1 MMTGVI
7 FLIFFI
13 CLMIAIPISISLGI
27 VSILPGILDSSFTV
41 SAKYIVRS
49 MFGGL
54 DSFPLLAVP
63 MFIFSGILMARG
75 GISKRLFNVFSYFL
89 GKFTAGI
96 PCAVI
101 VTCLFYGAISGSA
114 PATVA
119 AVGSMTIPFLCEL
132 GYDKK
137 FATAIVAVAG
147 GLGVIIPPSIPFIM
161 YGTTTGESVSDLF
174 MAGIIPG
181 VIIAALLMIYSIV
194 YCNKYGEDREKIV
207 IELNE
212 LHEEIDRI
220 SNSTQFNEKDLLN
233 GQTVIRIEKQ
243 YTITKGAAMNDQ
255 ISKIQVQ
262 KGFDFSD
269 LDLGGLGFVSHKQG
283 EISFEPGKNINYKVS
298 VDNMVNQK
306 VQPGA
311 TITINDS
318 DGKYIKFAVKQEIDL
333 NIATQV
339 KMINV
344 ALKEKEIKGKEIK
357 LQIGANTD
365 SSQTLKVKIDNMSTE
380 SLEISKDDI
389 SNMKKEGSKGTEAAT
404 KMIDNLDDAL
414 ERVNVSRGNLGAM
427 QNRLQTASSN
437 LNTMNENLTSIES
450 RIRDVD
456 VAEEMM
462 NLSKLNLIN
471 QAAQAMMSQAKSQP
485 EGVMQLLR

>member
-1 MMTGVI
+1 MRINTNLNAMKAIKNSNKNVSSSGNSMKK
-7 FLIFFI
+7 LISGLSI
-13 CLMIAIPISISLGI
+13 NKAADDAAGLAISE
-27 VSILPGILDSSFTV
+27 
-41 SAKYIVRS
+41 KMRS
-49 MFGGL
+49 QIRGL
-54 DSFPLLAVP
+54 NQAEQNAQD
-63 MFIFSGILMARG
+63 GILM
-75 GISKRLFNVFSYFL
+75 LQ
-89 GKFTAGI
+89 TAEGTI
-96 PCAVI
+96 EEVGNIVQRMRELSVQCAN
-101 VTCLFYGAISGSA
+101 
-114 PATVA
+114 
-119 AVGSMTIPFLCEL
+119 
-132 GYDKK
+132 
-137 FATAIVAVAG
+137 
-147 GLGVIIPPSIPFIM
+147 
-161 YGTTTGESVSDLF
+161 ESNS
-174 MAGIIPG
+174 
-181 VIIAALLMIYSIV
+181 
-194 YCNKYGEDREKIV
+194 GEDREKIV

-243 YTITKGAAMNDQ
+243 YTITKGATMNDQ

-262 KGFDFSD
+262 RGFDFSD

-318 DGKYIKFAVKQEIDL
+318 NGKYIKFAVKQEIDL

-456 VAEEMM
+456 VVKEIM
-462 NLSKLNLIN
+462 NLSKINLITQAN
-471 QAAQAMMSQAKSQP
+471 QAIMVQAKSQP
-485 EGVMQLLR
+485 EAVIQLLK

>member
-1 MMTGVI
+1 MRINTNLNAMKAIKNSNKNVSSSGNSMKK
-7 FLIFFI
+7 LISGLSI
-13 CLMIAIPISISLGI
+13 NKAADDAAGLAISE
-27 VSILPGILDSSFTV
+27 
-41 SAKYIVRS
+41 KMRS
-49 MFGGL
+49 QIRGL
-54 DSFPLLAVP
+54 NQAEQNAQD
-63 MFIFSGILMARG
+63 GILM
-75 GISKRLFNVFSYFL
+75 LQ
-89 GKFTAGI
+89 TAEGTI
-96 PCAVI
+96 EEVGNIVQRMRELSVQCAN
-101 VTCLFYGAISGSA
+101 
-114 PATVA
+114 
-119 AVGSMTIPFLCEL
+119 
-132 GYDKK
+132 
-137 FATAIVAVAG
+137 
-147 GLGVIIPPSIPFIM
+147 
-161 YGTTTGESVSDLF
+161 ESNS
-174 MAGIIPG
+174 
-181 VIIAALLMIYSIV
+181 
-194 YCNKYGEDREKIV
+194 GEDREKIV

-243 YTITKGAAMNDQ
+243 YTITKGATMNDQ

-262 KGFDFSD
+262 RGFDFSD

-311 TITINDS
+311 TITINDLN
-318 DGKYIKFAVKQEIDL
+318 GKYIKFAVKQEIDL

-365 SSQTLKVKIDNMSTE
+365 SSQTLKVKIDSMSTE
-380 SLEISKDDI
+380 SLEISKVDI

-437 LNTMNENLTSIES
+437 LNTMNENLISIES

-456 VAEEMM
+456 VAKEIM
-462 NLSKLNLIN
+462 NLSKINLITQAN
-471 QAAQAMMSQAKSQP
+471 QAIMVQAKSQP
-485 EGVMQLLR
+485 EAVIQLLK

>member
-1 MMTGVI
+1 MRINTNLNAMKAIKNSNKNVSSSGNSMKK
-7 FLIFFI
+7 LISGLSI
-13 CLMIAIPISISLGI
+13 NKAADDAAGLAISE
-27 VSILPGILDSSFTV
+27 
-41 SAKYIVRS
+41 KMRS
-49 MFGGL
+49 QIRGL
-54 DSFPLLAVP
+54 NQAEQNAQD
-63 MFIFSGILMARG
+63 GILM
-75 GISKRLFNVFSYFL
+75 LQ
-89 GKFTAGI
+89 TAEGTI
-96 PCAVI
+96 EEVGNIVQRMRELSVQCAN
-101 VTCLFYGAISGSA
+101 
-114 PATVA
+114 
-119 AVGSMTIPFLCEL
+119 
-132 GYDKK
+132 
-137 FATAIVAVAG
+137 
-147 GLGVIIPPSIPFIM
+147 
-161 YGTTTGESVSDLF
+161 ESNS
-174 MAGIIPG
+174 
-181 VIIAALLMIYSIV
+181 
-194 YCNKYGEDREKIV
+194 GEDRAKIV

-243 YTITKGAAMNDQ
+243 YTITKGATMNDQ

-262 KGFDFSD
+262 RGFDFSD

-318 DGKYIKFAVKQEIDL
+318 NGKYIKFAVKQEIDL

-414 ERVNVSRGNLGAM
+414 ERVNVSRGNIGAM
-427 QNRLQTASSN
+427 QNRLQTTSSN

-456 VAEEMM
+456 VAKEIM
-462 NLSKLNLIN
+462 NLSKINLITQAN
-471 QAAQAMMSQAKSQP
+471 QAIMVQAKSQP
-485 EGVMQLLR
+485 EAVIQLLK

>member
-1 MMTGVI
+1 MRINTNLNAMKAIKNSNKNVSSSGNSMKK
-7 FLIFFI
+7 LISGLSI
-13 CLMIAIPISISLGI
+13 NKAADDAAGLAISE
-27 VSILPGILDSSFTV
+27 
-41 SAKYIVRS
+41 KMRS
-49 MFGGL
+49 QIRGL
-54 DSFPLLAVP
+54 NQAEQNAQD
-63 MFIFSGILMARG
+63 GILM
-75 GISKRLFNVFSYFL
+75 LQ
-89 GKFTAGI
+89 TAEGTI
-96 PCAVI
+96 EEVGNIVQRMRELSVQCAN
-101 VTCLFYGAISGSA
+101 
-114 PATVA
+114 
-119 AVGSMTIPFLCEL
+119 
-132 GYDKK
+132 
-137 FATAIVAVAG
+137 
-147 GLGVIIPPSIPFIM
+147 
-161 YGTTTGESVSDLF
+161 ESNS
-174 MAGIIPG
+174 
-181 VIIAALLMIYSIV
+181 
-194 YCNKYGEDREKIV
+194 GEDREKIV

-243 YTITKGAAMNDQ
+243 YTITKGATMNDQ

-262 KGFDFSD
+262 RGFDFSD

-318 DGKYIKFAVKQEIDL
+318 NGKYIKFAVKQEIDL

-365 SSQTLKVKIDNMSTE
+365 SSQTLKVKIDSMSTE
-380 SLEISKDDI
+380 SLEISKADI

-414 ERVNVSRGNLGAM
+414 ERVNVSRGNIGAM

-456 VAEEMM
+456 VAKEIM
-462 NLSKLNLIN
+462 NLSKINLITQAN
-471 QAAQAMMSQAKSQP
+471 QAIMVQAKSQP
-485 EGVMQLLR
+485 EAVIQLLK

>member
-1 MMTGVI
+1 MRINTNLNAMKAIKNSNKNVSSSGNSMKK
-7 FLIFFI
+7 LISGLSI
-13 CLMIAIPISISLGI
+13 NKAADDAAGLAISE
-27 VSILPGILDSSFTV
+27 
-41 SAKYIVRS
+41 KMRS
-49 MFGGL
+49 QIRGL
-54 DSFPLLAVP
+54 NQAEQNAQD
-63 MFIFSGILMARG
+63 GILM
-75 GISKRLFNVFSYFL
+75 LQ
-89 GKFTAGI
+89 TAEGTI
-96 PCAVI
+96 EEVGNIVQRMRELSVQCAN
-101 VTCLFYGAISGSA
+101 
-114 PATVA
+114 
-119 AVGSMTIPFLCEL
+119 
-132 GYDKK
+132 
-137 FATAIVAVAG
+137 
-147 GLGVIIPPSIPFIM
+147 
-161 YGTTTGESVSDLF
+161 ESNS
-174 MAGIIPG
+174 
-181 VIIAALLMIYSIV
+181 
-194 YCNKYGEDREKIV
+194 GEDREKIV

-220 SNSTQFNEKDLLN
+220 SNSTKFNEKDLLN

-243 YTITKGAAMNDQ
+243 YTITKGATMNDQ

-262 KGFDFSD
+262 RGFDFSD

-318 DGKYIKFAVKQEIDL
+318 NGKYIKFAVKQEIDL

-365 SSQTLKVKIDNMSTE
+365 SSQTLKVKIDSMSTE
-380 SLEISKDDI
+380 SLEISKADI

-414 ERVNVSRGNLGAM
+414 ERVNVSRGNIGAM

-456 VAEEMM
+456 VAKEIM
-462 NLSKLNLIN
+462 NLSKINLITQAN
-471 QAAQAMMSQAKSQP
+471 QAIMVQAKSQP
-485 EGVMQLLR
+485 EAVIQLLK

>member
-1 MMTGVI
+1 MRINTNLNAMKAIKNSNKNVSSSGNSMKK
-7 FLIFFI
+7 LISGLSI
-13 CLMIAIPISISLGI
+13 NKAADDAAGLAISE
-27 VSILPGILDSSFTV
+27 
-41 SAKYIVRS
+41 KMRS
-49 MFGGL
+49 QIRGL
-54 DSFPLLAVP
+54 NQAEQNAQD
-63 MFIFSGILMARG
+63 GILM
-75 GISKRLFNVFSYFL
+75 LQ
-89 GKFTAGI
+89 TAEGTVEEVGNI
-96 PCAVI
+96 VQRMRELSVQCAN
-101 VTCLFYGAISGSA
+101 
-114 PATVA
+114 
-119 AVGSMTIPFLCEL
+119 
-132 GYDKK
+132 
-137 FATAIVAVAG
+137 
-147 GLGVIIPPSIPFIM
+147 
-161 YGTTTGESVSDLF
+161 ESNS
-174 MAGIIPG
+174 
-181 VIIAALLMIYSIV
+181 
-194 YCNKYGEDREKIV
+194 GEDREKIV

-243 YTITKGAAMNDQ
+243 YTITKGATMNDQ

-262 KGFDFSD
+262 RGFDFSD

-318 DGKYIKFAVKQEIDL
+318 NGKYIKFAVKQEIDL

-365 SSQTLKVKIDNMSTE
+365 SSQTLKVKIDSMSTE
-380 SLEISKDDI
+380 SLEISKADI

-427 QNRLQTASSN
+427 QNRLQIASSN

-456 VAEEMM
+456 VAKEIM
-462 NLSKLNLIN
+462 NLSKINLITQAN
-471 QAAQAMMSQAKSQP
+471 QAIMVQAKSQP
-485 EGVMQLLR
+485 EAVIQLLK

>member
-1 MMTGVI
+1 MRINTNLNAMKAIKNSNKNVSSSGNSMKK
-7 FLIFFI
+7 LISGLSI
-13 CLMIAIPISISLGI
+13 NKAADDAAGLAISE
-27 VSILPGILDSSFTV
+27 
-41 SAKYIVRS
+41 KMRS
-49 MFGGL
+49 QIRGL
-54 DSFPLLAVP
+54 NQAEQNTQD
-63 MFIFSGILMARG
+63 GILM
-75 GISKRLFNVFSYFL
+75 LQ
-89 GKFTAGI
+89 TAEGTI
-96 PCAVI
+96 EEVGNIVQRMRELSVQCAN
-101 VTCLFYGAISGSA
+101 
-114 PATVA
+114 
-119 AVGSMTIPFLCEL
+119 
-132 GYDKK
+132 
-137 FATAIVAVAG
+137 
-147 GLGVIIPPSIPFIM
+147 
-161 YGTTTGESVSDLF
+161 ESNS
-174 MAGIIPG
+174 
-181 VIIAALLMIYSIV
+181 
-194 YCNKYGEDREKIV
+194 GEDREKIV

-262 KGFDFSD
+262 RGFDFSD

-318 DGKYIKFAVKQEIDL
+318 NGKYIKFAVKQEIDL

-357 LQIGANTD
+357 LQIGANSD

-456 VAEEMM
+456 VAKEIM
-462 NLSKLNLIN
+462 NLSKINLIN
-471 QAAQAMMSQAKSQP
+471 QANQAIMVQAKSQP
-485 EGVMQLLR
+485 EAVIQLLK

>member
-1 MMTGVI
+1 MRINTNLNAMKAIKNSNKNVSSSGNSMKK
-7 FLIFFI
+7 LISGLSI
-13 CLMIAIPISISLGI
+13 NKAADDAAGLAISE
-27 VSILPGILDSSFTV
+27 
-41 SAKYIVRS
+41 KMRS
-49 MFGGL
+49 QIRGL
-54 DSFPLLAVP
+54 NQAEQNAQD
-63 MFIFSGILMARG
+63 GILM
-75 GISKRLFNVFSYFL
+75 LQ
-89 GKFTAGI
+89 TAEGTI
-96 PCAVI
+96 EEVGNIVQRMRELSVQCAN
-101 VTCLFYGAISGSA
+101 
-114 PATVA
+114 
-119 AVGSMTIPFLCEL
+119 
-132 GYDKK
+132 
-137 FATAIVAVAG
+137 
-147 GLGVIIPPSIPFIM
+147 
-161 YGTTTGESVSDLF
+161 ESNS
-174 MAGIIPG
+174 
-181 VIIAALLMIYSIV
+181 
-194 YCNKYGEDREKIV
+194 GEDREKIV

-233 GQTVIRIEKQ
+233 GQTVIRIEKK
-243 YTITKGAAMNDQ
+243 YTITKGATMNDQ

-262 KGFDFSD
+262 RGFDFSD

-357 LQIGANTD
+357 LQIGANSD
-365 SSQTLKVKIDNMSTE
+365 RSQTLKVKIDNMSTE

-456 VAEEMM
+456 VAKEIM
-462 NLSKLNLIN
+462 NLSKINLITQAN
-471 QAAQAMMSQAKSQP
+471 QAIMVQAKSQP
-485 EGVMQLLR
+485 EAVIQLLK

>member
-1 MMTGVI
+1 MKK
-7 FLIFFI
+7 LISGLSI
-13 CLMIAIPISISLGI
+13 NKAADDAAGLAISE
-27 VSILPGILDSSFTV
+27 
-41 SAKYIVRS
+41 KMRS
-49 MFGGL
+49 QIRGL
-54 DSFPLLAVP
+54 NQAEQNAQD
-63 MFIFSGILMARG
+63 GILM
-75 GISKRLFNVFSYFL
+75 LQ
-89 GKFTAGI
+89 TAEGTI
-96 PCAVI
+96 EEVGNIVQRMRELSVQCAN
-101 VTCLFYGAISGSA
+101 
-114 PATVA
+114 
-119 AVGSMTIPFLCEL
+119 
-132 GYDKK
+132 
-137 FATAIVAVAG
+137 
-147 GLGVIIPPSIPFIM
+147 
-161 YGTTTGESVSDLF
+161 ESNS
-174 MAGIIPG
+174 
-181 VIIAALLMIYSIV
+181 
-194 YCNKYGEDREKIV
+194 GEDREKIV

-243 YTITKGAAMNDQ
+243 YTITKDATMNDQ

-262 KGFDFSD
+262 RGFDFSD

-318 DGKYIKFAVKQEIDL
+318 NGKYIKFAVKQEIDL

-357 LQIGANTD
+357 LQIGANSD
-365 SSQTLKVKIDNMSTE
+365 SSQTLKVKIDSMSTE
-380 SLEISKDDI
+380 SLEISKVDI

-414 ERVNVSRGNLGAM
+414 ERVNVSRGNIGAM

-456 VAEEMM
+456 VAKEIM
-462 NLSKLNLIN
+462 NLSKINLITQAN
-471 QAAQAMMSQAKSQP
+471 QARMVQAKSQP
-485 EGVMQLLR
+485 EAVIQLLK

>member
-1 MMTGVI
+1 MRINTNLNAMKAIKNSNKNVSSSGNSMKK
-7 FLIFFI
+7 LISGLSI
-13 CLMIAIPISISLGI
+13 NKAADDAAGLAISE
-27 VSILPGILDSSFTV
+27 
-41 SAKYIVRS
+41 KMRS
-49 MFGGL
+49 QIRGL
-54 DSFPLLAVP
+54 NQAEQNTQD
-63 MFIFSGILMARG
+63 GILMLQTTEGTIEEIGNIVQRMREL
-75 GISKRLFNVFSYFL
+75 SVQ
-89 GKFTAGI
+89 
-96 PCAVI
+96 CAN
-101 VTCLFYGAISGSA
+101 
-114 PATVA
+114 
-119 AVGSMTIPFLCEL
+119 
-132 GYDKK
+132 
-137 FATAIVAVAG
+137 
-147 GLGVIIPPSIPFIM
+147 
-161 YGTTTGESVSDLF
+161 ESNS
-174 MAGIIPG
+174 
-181 VIIAALLMIYSIV
+181 
-194 YCNKYGEDREKIV
+194 GEDREKIV

-243 YTITKGAAMNDQ
+243 YTITKGATMNDQ

-262 KGFDFSD
+262 RGFDFSD

-365 SSQTLKVKIDNMSTE
+365 SSQRLKVKIDNMSTE

-414 ERVNVSRGNLGAM
+414 ERVNVSRGNIGAM

-456 VAEEMM
+456 VAKEIM
-462 NLSKLNLIN
+462 NLSKINLITQAN
-471 QAAQAMMSQAKSQP
+471 QAIMVQAKSQP
-485 EGVMQLLR
+485 EAVIQLLK

>member
-1 MMTGVI
+1 MRINTNLNAMKAIKNSNKNVSSSGNSMKK
-7 FLIFFI
+7 LISGLSI
-13 CLMIAIPISISLGI
+13 NKAADDAAGLAISE
-27 VSILPGILDSSFTV
+27 
-41 SAKYIVRS
+41 KMRS
-49 MFGGL
+49 QIRGL
-54 DSFPLLAVP
+54 NQAEQNAQD
-63 MFIFSGILMARG
+63 GILM
-75 GISKRLFNVFSYFL
+75 LQ
-89 GKFTAGI
+89 TAEGTI
-96 PCAVI
+96 EEVGNIVQRMRELSVQCAN
-101 VTCLFYGAISGSA
+101 
-114 PATVA
+114 
-119 AVGSMTIPFLCEL
+119 
-132 GYDKK
+132 
-137 FATAIVAVAG
+137 
-147 GLGVIIPPSIPFIM
+147 
-161 YGTTTGESVSDLF
+161 ESNS
-174 MAGIIPG
+174 
-181 VIIAALLMIYSIV
+181 
-194 YCNKYGEDREKIV
+194 GEDREKIV

-243 YTITKGAAMNDQ
+243 YTITKGATMNDQ

-262 KGFDFSD
+262 RGFDFSD

-318 DGKYIKFAVKQEIDL
+318 NGKYIKFAVKQEIDL

-357 LQIGANTD
+357 LQIGANSD
-365 SSQTLKVKIDNMSTE
+365 SSQTLKVKIDSMSTE

-404 KMIDNLDDAL
+404 KMIDNLDDTL

-456 VAEEMM
+456 VAKEIM
-462 NLSKLNLIN
+462 NLSKINLITQAN
-471 QAAQAMMSQAKSQP
+471 QAIMVQAKSQP
-485 EGVMQLLR
+485 EAVIQLLK

>member
-1 MMTGVI
+1 MRINTNLNAMKAIKNSNKNVSSSGNSMKK
-7 FLIFFI
+7 LISGLSI
-13 CLMIAIPISISLGI
+13 NKAADDAAGLAISE
-27 VSILPGILDSSFTV
+27 
-41 SAKYIVRS
+41 KMRS
-49 MFGGL
+49 QIRGL
-54 DSFPLLAVP
+54 NQAEQNTQD
-63 MFIFSGILMARG
+63 GILM
-75 GISKRLFNVFSYFL
+75 LQ
-89 GKFTAGI
+89 TAEGTI
-96 PCAVI
+96 EEVGNIVQRMRELSVQCAN
-101 VTCLFYGAISGSA
+101 
-114 PATVA
+114 
-119 AVGSMTIPFLCEL
+119 
-132 GYDKK
+132 
-137 FATAIVAVAG
+137 
-147 GLGVIIPPSIPFIM
+147 
-161 YGTTTGESVSDLF
+161 ESNS
-174 MAGIIPG
+174 
-181 VIIAALLMIYSIV
+181 
-194 YCNKYGEDREKIV
+194 GEDREKIV

-243 YTITKGAAMNDQ
+243 YTITKGATMNDQ

-262 KGFDFSD
+262 RGFDFSD

-365 SSQTLKVKIDNMSTE
+365 SSQTLKVKIDSMSTE
-380 SLEISKDDI
+380 SLEISKADI

-414 ERVNVSRGNLGAM
+414 ERVNVSRGNIGAM

-456 VAEEMM
+456 VAKEIM
-462 NLSKLNLIN
+462 NLSKINLITQAN
-471 QAAQAMMSQAKSQP
+471 QAIMVQAKSQP
-485 EGVMQLLR
+485 EAVIQLLK

>member
-1 MMTGVI
+1 MRINTNLNAMKAIKNSNKNVSSSGNSMKK
-7 FLIFFI
+7 LISGLSI
-13 CLMIAIPISISLGI
+13 NKAADDAAGLAISE
-27 VSILPGILDSSFTV
+27 
-41 SAKYIVRS
+41 KMRS
-49 MFGGL
+49 QIRGL
-54 DSFPLLAVP
+54 NQAEQNAQD
-63 MFIFSGILMARG
+63 GILM
-75 GISKRLFNVFSYFL
+75 LQ
-89 GKFTAGI
+89 TAEGTI
-96 PCAVI
+96 EEVGNIVQRMRELSVQCAN
-101 VTCLFYGAISGSA
+101 
-114 PATVA
+114 
-119 AVGSMTIPFLCEL
+119 
-132 GYDKK
+132 
-137 FATAIVAVAG
+137 
-147 GLGVIIPPSIPFIM
+147 
-161 YGTTTGESVSDLF
+161 ESNS
-174 MAGIIPG
+174 
-181 VIIAALLMIYSIV
+181 
-194 YCNKYGEDREKIV
+194 GEDREKIV

-243 YTITKGAAMNDQ
+243 YTITKGATMNDQ

-262 KGFDFSD
+262 RGFDFSD

-318 DGKYIKFAVKQEIDL
+318 NGKYIKFAVKQEIDL

-365 SSQTLKVKIDNMSTE
+365 SSQTLKVKIDSMSTE

-450 RIRDVD
+450 IIRDVD
-456 VAEEMM
+456 VAKEIM
-462 NLSKLNLIN
+462 NLSKINLITQAN
-471 QAAQAMMSQAKSQP
+471 QAIMVQAKSQP
-485 EGVMQLLR
+485 EAVIQLLK

>member
-1 MMTGVI
+1 MRINTNLNAMKAIKNSNKNVSSSGNSMKK
-7 FLIFFI
+7 LISGLSI
-13 CLMIAIPISISLGI
+13 NKAADDAAGLAISE
-27 VSILPGILDSSFTV
+27 
-41 SAKYIVRS
+41 KMRS
-49 MFGGL
+49 QIRGL
-54 DSFPLLAVP
+54 NQAEQNAQD
-63 MFIFSGILMARG
+63 GILM
-75 GISKRLFNVFSYFL
+75 LQ
-89 GKFTAGI
+89 TAEGTI
-96 PCAVI
+96 EEVGNIVQRMRELSVQCAN
-101 VTCLFYGAISGSA
+101 
-114 PATVA
+114 
-119 AVGSMTIPFLCEL
+119 
-132 GYDKK
+132 
-137 FATAIVAVAG
+137 
-147 GLGVIIPPSIPFIM
+147 
-161 YGTTTGESVSDLF
+161 ESNS
-174 MAGIIPG
+174 
-181 VIIAALLMIYSIV
+181 
-194 YCNKYGEDREKIV
+194 GEDREKIV

-243 YTITKGAAMNDQ
+243 YTITKGATMNDQ

-262 KGFDFSD
+262 RGFDFSD

-318 DGKYIKFAVKQEIDL
+318 NGKYIKFAVKQEIDL

-365 SSQTLKVKIDNMSTE
+365 RSQTLKVKIDNMSTE
-380 SLEISKDDI
+380 SLEISKADI

-414 ERVNVSRGNLGAM
+414 ERVNVSRGNIGAM

-456 VAEEMM
+456 VAKEIM
-462 NLSKLNLIN
+462 NLSKINLITQAN
-471 QAAQAMMSQAKSQP
+471 QAIMVQAKSQP
-485 EGVMQLLR
+485 EAVIQLLK

>member
-1 MMTGVI
+1 MRINTNLNAMKAIKNSNKNVSSSGNSMKK
-7 FLIFFI
+7 LISGLSI
-13 CLMIAIPISISLGI
+13 NKAADDAAGLAISE
-27 VSILPGILDSSFTV
+27 
-41 SAKYIVRS
+41 KMRS
-49 MFGGL
+49 QIRGL
-54 DSFPLLAVP
+54 NQAEQNAQD
-63 MFIFSGILMARG
+63 GILM
-75 GISKRLFNVFSYFL
+75 LQ
-89 GKFTAGI
+89 TAEGTI
-96 PCAVI
+96 EEVGNIVQRMRELSVQCAN
-101 VTCLFYGAISGSA
+101 
-114 PATVA
+114 
-119 AVGSMTIPFLCEL
+119 
-132 GYDKK
+132 
-137 FATAIVAVAG
+137 
-147 GLGVIIPPSIPFIM
+147 
-161 YGTTTGESVSDLF
+161 ESNS
-174 MAGIIPG
+174 
-181 VIIAALLMIYSIV
+181 
-194 YCNKYGEDREKIV
+194 GEDREKIV

-243 YTITKGAAMNDQ
+243 YTITKGATMNDQ

-262 KGFDFSD
+262 RGFDFSD

-344 ALKEKEIKGKEIK
+344 ALKEKEIRGKEIK
-357 LQIGANTD
+357 LQIGANSD
-365 SSQTLKVKIDNMSTE
+365 SSQTLKVKIDSMSTE

-414 ERVNVSRGNLGAM
+414 ERVNVSRGNIGAM

-456 VAEEMM
+456 VAKEIM
-462 NLSKLNLIN
+462 NLSKINLITQAN
-471 QAAQAMMSQAKSQP
+471 QAIMVQAKSQP
-485 EGVMQLLR
+485 EAVIQLLK

>member
-1 MMTGVI
+1 MRINTNLNAMKAIKNSNKNVSSSGNSMKK
-7 FLIFFI
+7 LISGLSI
-13 CLMIAIPISISLGI
+13 NKAADDAAGLAISE
-27 VSILPGILDSSFTV
+27 
-41 SAKYIVRS
+41 KMRS
-49 MFGGL
+49 QIRGL
-54 DSFPLLAVP
+54 NQGEQNAQD
-63 MFIFSGILMARG
+63 GILM
-75 GISKRLFNVFSYFL
+75 LQ
-89 GKFTAGI
+89 TAEGTI
-96 PCAVI
+96 EEVGNIVQRMRELSVQCAN
-101 VTCLFYGAISGSA
+101 
-114 PATVA
+114 
-119 AVGSMTIPFLCEL
+119 
-132 GYDKK
+132 
-137 FATAIVAVAG
+137 
-147 GLGVIIPPSIPFIM
+147 
-161 YGTTTGESVSDLF
+161 ESNS
-174 MAGIIPG
+174 
-181 VIIAALLMIYSIV
+181 
-194 YCNKYGEDREKIV
+194 GEDREKIV

-243 YTITKGAAMNDQ
+243 YTITKGATMNDQ

-262 KGFDFSD
+262 RGFDFSD

-318 DGKYIKFAVKQEIDL
+318 NGKYIKFAVKQEIDL

-339 KMINV
+339 KMIDV

-380 SLEISKDDI
+380 SLEINKADI

-456 VAEEMM
+456 VAKEIM
-462 NLSKLNLIN
+462 NLSKINLITQAN
-471 QAAQAMMSQAKSQP
+471 QAIMVQAKSQP
-485 EGVMQLLR
+485 EAVIQLLK

>member
-1 MMTGVI
+1 MRINTNLNAMKAIKNSNKNVSSSGNSMKK
-7 FLIFFI
+7 LISGLSI
-13 CLMIAIPISISLGI
+13 NKAADDAAGLAISENM
-27 VSILPGILDSSFTV
+27 
-41 SAKYIVRS
+41 RS
-49 MFGGL
+49 QIRGL
-54 DSFPLLAVP
+54 NQAEQNAQD
-63 MFIFSGILMARG
+63 GILM
-75 GISKRLFNVFSYFL
+75 LQ
-89 GKFTAGI
+89 TAEGTI
-96 PCAVI
+96 EEVGNIVQRMRELSVQCAN
-101 VTCLFYGAISGSA
+101 
-114 PATVA
+114 
-119 AVGSMTIPFLCEL
+119 
-132 GYDKK
+132 
-137 FATAIVAVAG
+137 
-147 GLGVIIPPSIPFIM
+147 
-161 YGTTTGESVSDLF
+161 ESNS
-174 MAGIIPG
+174 
-181 VIIAALLMIYSIV
+181 
-194 YCNKYGEDREKIV
+194 GEDREKIV

-262 KGFDFSD
+262 RGFDFSD

-344 ALKEKEIKGKEIK
+344 ALKEKEIRGKEIK
-357 LQIGANTD
+357 LQIGANSD
-365 SSQTLKVKIDNMSTE
+365 SSQTLKVKIDSMSTE
-380 SLEISKDDI
+380 SLEISKADI

-456 VAEEMM
+456 VAKEIM
-462 NLSKLNLIN
+462 NLSKINLITQAN
-471 QAAQAMMSQAKSQP
+471 QAIMVQAKSQP
-485 EGVMQLLR
+485 EAVIQLLK

>member
-1 MMTGVI
+1 MRINTNLNAMKAIKNSNKNVSSSGNSMKK
-7 FLIFFI
+7 LISGLSI
-13 CLMIAIPISISLGI
+13 NKAADDAAGLAISE
-27 VSILPGILDSSFTV
+27 
-41 SAKYIVRS
+41 KMRS
-49 MFGGL
+49 QIRGL
-54 DSFPLLAVP
+54 NQAEQNAQD
-63 MFIFSGILMARG
+63 GILM
-75 GISKRLFNVFSYFL
+75 LQ
-89 GKFTAGI
+89 TAEGTI
-96 PCAVI
+96 EEVGNIVQRMRELSVQCANEI
-101 VTCLFYGAISGSA
+101 NS
-114 PATVA
+114 
-119 AVGSMTIPFLCEL
+119 
-132 GYDKK
+132 
-137 FATAIVAVAG
+137 
-147 GLGVIIPPSIPFIM
+147 
-161 YGTTTGESVSDLF
+161 
-174 MAGIIPG
+174 
-181 VIIAALLMIYSIV
+181 
-194 YCNKYGEDREKIV
+194 GEDREKIV

-243 YTITKGAAMNDQ
+243 YTITKGATMNDQ

-262 KGFDFSD
+262 RGFDFSD

-311 TITINDS
+311 TITINDLN
-318 DGKYIKFAVKQEIDL
+318 GKYIKFAVKQEIDL

-357 LQIGANTD
+357 LQIGANSD
-365 SSQTLKVKIDNMSTE
+365 SSQTLKVKIDSMSTE

-414 ERVNVSRGNLGAM
+414 ERVNVSRGNIGAM

-456 VAEEMM
+456 VAKEIM
-462 NLSKLNLIN
+462 NLSKINLITQAN
-471 QAAQAMMSQAKSQP
+471 QAIMVQAKSQP
-485 EGVMQLLR
+485 EAVIQLLK

>member
-1 MMTGVI
+1 MRINTNLNAMKAIKNSNKNVSSSGNSMKK
-7 FLIFFI
+7 LISGLSI
-13 CLMIAIPISISLGI
+13 NKAADDAAGLAISE
-27 VSILPGILDSSFTV
+27 
-41 SAKYIVRS
+41 KMRS
-49 MFGGL
+49 QIRGL
-54 DSFPLLAVP
+54 NQAEQNAQD
-63 MFIFSGILMARG
+63 GILM
-75 GISKRLFNVFSYFL
+75 LQ
-89 GKFTAGI
+89 TAEGTI
-96 PCAVI
+96 EEVGNIVQRMRELSVQCAN
-101 VTCLFYGAISGSA
+101 
-114 PATVA
+114 
-119 AVGSMTIPFLCEL
+119 
-132 GYDKK
+132 
-137 FATAIVAVAG
+137 
-147 GLGVIIPPSIPFIM
+147 
-161 YGTTTGESVSDLF
+161 ESNS
-174 MAGIIPG
+174 
-181 VIIAALLMIYSIV
+181 
-194 YCNKYGEDREKIV
+194 GEDREKIV

-262 KGFDFSD
+262 RGFDFSD

-311 TITINDS
+311 TITINDLN
-318 DGKYIKFAVKQEIDL
+318 GKYIKFAVKQEIDL
-333 NIATQV
+333 SIATQV

-357 LQIGANTD
+357 LQIGANSD
-365 SSQTLKVKIDNMSTE
+365 SSQTLKVKIDSMSTE

-414 ERVNVSRGNLGAM
+414 ERVNVSRGNIGAM

-456 VAEEMM
+456 VAKEIM
-462 NLSKLNLIN
+462 NLSKINLITQAN
-471 QAAQAMMSQAKSQP
+471 QAIMVQAKSQP
-485 EGVMQLLR
+485 EAVIQLLK

>member
-1 MMTGVI
+1 MRINTNLNAMKAIKNSNKNVSSSGNSMKK
-7 FLIFFI
+7 LISGLSI
-13 CLMIAIPISISLGI
+13 NKAADDAAGLAISE
-27 VSILPGILDSSFTV
+27 
-41 SAKYIVRS
+41 KMRS
-49 MFGGL
+49 QIRGL
-54 DSFPLLAVP
+54 NQAEQNAQD
-63 MFIFSGILMARG
+63 GILM
-75 GISKRLFNVFSYFL
+75 LQ
-89 GKFTAGI
+89 TAEGTI
-96 PCAVI
+96 EEVGNIVQRMRELSVQCAN
-101 VTCLFYGAISGSA
+101 
-114 PATVA
+114 
-119 AVGSMTIPFLCEL
+119 
-132 GYDKK
+132 
-137 FATAIVAVAG
+137 
-147 GLGVIIPPSIPFIM
+147 
-161 YGTTTGESVSDLF
+161 ESNS
-174 MAGIIPG
+174 
-181 VIIAALLMIYSIV
+181 
-194 YCNKYGEDREKIV
+194 GEDREKIV

-262 KGFDFSD
+262 RGFDFSD

-357 LQIGANTD
+357 LQIGANSD

-380 SLEISKDDI
+380 SLEISKADI
-389 SNMKKEGSKGTEAAT
+389 SNMKKEGSKGIEAAT

-414 ERVNVSRGNLGAM
+414 ERVNVSRGNIGAM

-456 VAEEMM
+456 VAKEIM
-462 NLSKLNLIN
+462 NLSKINLITQAN
-471 QAAQAMMSQAKSQP
+471 QAIMVQAKSQP
-485 EGVMQLLR
+485 EAVIQLLK

>member
-1 MMTGVI
+1 MRINTNLNAMKAIKNSNKNVSSSGNSMKK
-7 FLIFFI
+7 LISGLSI
-13 CLMIAIPISISLGI
+13 NKAADDAAGLAISE
-27 VSILPGILDSSFTV
+27 
-41 SAKYIVRS
+41 KMRS
-49 MFGGL
+49 QIRGL
-54 DSFPLLAVP
+54 NQAEQNAQD
-63 MFIFSGILMARG
+63 GILM
-75 GISKRLFNVFSYFL
+75 LQ
-89 GKFTAGI
+89 TAEGTI
-96 PCAVI
+96 EEVGNIVQRMRELSVQCAN
-101 VTCLFYGAISGSA
+101 
-114 PATVA
+114 
-119 AVGSMTIPFLCEL
+119 
-132 GYDKK
+132 
-137 FATAIVAVAG
+137 
-147 GLGVIIPPSIPFIM
+147 
-161 YGTTTGESVSDLF
+161 ESNS
-174 MAGIIPG
+174 
-181 VIIAALLMIYSIV
+181 
-194 YCNKYGEDREKIV
+194 GEDREKIV
-207 IELNE
+207 IKLNE

-262 KGFDFSD
+262 RGFDFSD

-357 LQIGANTD
+357 LQIGANSD
-365 SSQTLKVKIDNMSTE
+365 SSQTLKVKIDSMSTE

-414 ERVNVSRGNLGAM
+414 ERVNVSRGNIGAM

-456 VAEEMM
+456 VAKEIM
-462 NLSKLNLIN
+462 NLSKINLITQAN
-471 QAAQAMMSQAKSQP
+471 QAIMVQAKSQP
-485 EGVMQLLR
+485 EAVIQLLK

>member
-1 MMTGVI
+1 MRINTNLNAMKAIKNSNKNVSSSGNSMKK
-7 FLIFFI
+7 LISGLSI
-13 CLMIAIPISISLGI
+13 NKAADDAAGLAISE
-27 VSILPGILDSSFTV
+27 
-41 SAKYIVRS
+41 KMRS
-49 MFGGL
+49 QIRGL
-54 DSFPLLAVP
+54 NQAEQNTQD
-63 MFIFSGILMARG
+63 GILM
-75 GISKRLFNVFSYFL
+75 LQ
-89 GKFTAGI
+89 TAEGTI
-96 PCAVI
+96 EEVGNIVQRMRELSVQCAN
-101 VTCLFYGAISGSA
+101 
-114 PATVA
+114 
-119 AVGSMTIPFLCEL
+119 
-132 GYDKK
+132 
-137 FATAIVAVAG
+137 
-147 GLGVIIPPSIPFIM
+147 
-161 YGTTTGESVSDLF
+161 ESNS
-174 MAGIIPG
+174 
-181 VIIAALLMIYSIV
+181 
-194 YCNKYGEDREKIV
+194 GEDREKIV

-243 YTITKGAAMNDQ
+243 YTITKGATMNDQ

-262 KGFDFSD
+262 RGFDFSD

-344 ALKEKEIKGKEIK
+344 ALKEKEIRGKEIK
-357 LQIGANTD
+357 LQIGANSD
-365 SSQTLKVKIDNMSTE
+365 SSQTLKVKIDSMSTE

-414 ERVNVSRGNLGAM
+414 ERVNVSRGNIGAM

-456 VAEEMM
+456 VAKEIM
-462 NLSKLNLIN
+462 NLSKINLITQAN
-471 QAAQAMMSQAKSQP
+471 QAIMVQAKSQP
-485 EGVMQLLR
+485 EAVIQLLK

>member
-1 MMTGVI
+1 MRINTNLNAMKAIKNSNKNVSSSGNSMKK
-7 FLIFFI
+7 LISGLSI
-13 CLMIAIPISISLGI
+13 NKAADDAAGLAISE
-27 VSILPGILDSSFTV
+27 
-41 SAKYIVRS
+41 KMRS
-49 MFGGL
+49 QIRGL
-54 DSFPLLAVP
+54 NQAEQNAQD
-63 MFIFSGILMARG
+63 GILM
-75 GISKRLFNVFSYFL
+75 LQ
-89 GKFTAGI
+89 TAEGTI
-96 PCAVI
+96 EEVGNIVQRMRELSVQCAN
-101 VTCLFYGAISGSA
+101 
-114 PATVA
+114 
-119 AVGSMTIPFLCEL
+119 
-132 GYDKK
+132 
-137 FATAIVAVAG
+137 
-147 GLGVIIPPSIPFIM
+147 
-161 YGTTTGESVSDLF
+161 ESNS
-174 MAGIIPG
+174 
-181 VIIAALLMIYSIV
+181 
-194 YCNKYGEDREKIV
+194 GEDREKIV

-262 KGFDFSD
+262 RGFDFSD

-318 DGKYIKFAVKQEIDL
+318 NGKYIKFAVKQEIDL

-365 SSQTLKVKIDNMSTE
+365 SSQTLKVKIDSMSTE
-380 SLEISKDDI
+380 SLKISKDDI

-456 VAEEMM
+456 VAKEIM
-462 NLSKLNLIN
+462 NLSKINLITQAN
-471 QAAQAMMSQAKSQP
+471 QAIMVQAKSQP
-485 EGVMQLLR
+485 EAVIQLLK

>member
-1 MMTGVI
+1 MRINTNLNAMKAIKNSNKNVSSSGNSMKK
-7 FLIFFI
+7 LISGLSI
-13 CLMIAIPISISLGI
+13 NKAADDAAGLAISE
-27 VSILPGILDSSFTV
+27 
-41 SAKYIVRS
+41 KMRS
-49 MFGGL
+49 QIRGL
-54 DSFPLLAVP
+54 NQAEQNTQD
-63 MFIFSGILMARG
+63 GILM
-75 GISKRLFNVFSYFL
+75 LQ
-89 GKFTAGI
+89 TAEGTI
-96 PCAVI
+96 EEVGNIVQRMRELSVQCAN
-101 VTCLFYGAISGSA
+101 
-114 PATVA
+114 
-119 AVGSMTIPFLCEL
+119 
-132 GYDKK
+132 
-137 FATAIVAVAG
+137 
-147 GLGVIIPPSIPFIM
+147 
-161 YGTTTGESVSDLF
+161 ESNS
-174 MAGIIPG
+174 
-181 VIIAALLMIYSIV
+181 
-194 YCNKYGEDREKIV
+194 GEDREKIV

-243 YTITKGAAMNDQ
+243 YTITKGATMNDQ

-262 KGFDFSD
+262 RGFDFSD

-318 DGKYIKFAVKQEIDL
+318 NGKYIKFAVKQEIDL

-380 SLEISKDDI
+380 SLEISKADI

-456 VAEEMM
+456 VAKEII
-462 NLSKLNLIN
+462 NLSKINLITQAN
-471 QAAQAMMSQAKSQP
+471 QAIMVQAKSQP
-485 EGVMQLLR
+485 EAVIQLLK

>member
-1 MMTGVI
+1 MRINTNLNAMKAIKNSNKNVSSSGNSMKK
-7 FLIFFI
+7 LISGLSI
-13 CLMIAIPISISLGI
+13 NKAADDAAGLAISE
-27 VSILPGILDSSFTV
+27 
-41 SAKYIVRS
+41 KMRS
-49 MFGGL
+49 QIRGL
-54 DSFPLLAVP
+54 NQAEQNAQD
-63 MFIFSGILMARG
+63 GILM
-75 GISKRLFNVFSYFL
+75 LQ
-89 GKFTAGI
+89 TAEGTI
-96 PCAVI
+96 EEVGNIVQRMRELSVQCAN
-101 VTCLFYGAISGSA
+101 
-114 PATVA
+114 
-119 AVGSMTIPFLCEL
+119 
-132 GYDKK
+132 
-137 FATAIVAVAG
+137 
-147 GLGVIIPPSIPFIM
+147 
-161 YGTTTGESVSDLF
+161 ESNS
-174 MAGIIPG
+174 
-181 VIIAALLMIYSIV
+181 
-194 YCNKYGEDREKIV
+194 GEDREKIV

-243 YTITKGAAMNDQ
+243 YTITKGATMNDQ

-262 KGFDFSD
+262 RGFDFSD

-318 DGKYIKFAVKQEIDL
+318 NGKYIKFAVKQEIDL

-380 SLEISKDDI
+380 SLEISKADI

-427 QNRLQTASSN
+427 QNRLQTTSSN

-456 VAEEMM
+456 VAKEIM
-462 NLSKLNLIN
+462 NLSKINLITQAN
-471 QAAQAMMSQAKSQP
+471 QAIMVQAKSQS
-485 EGVMQLLR
+485 EAVIQLLK

>member
-1 MMTGVI
+1 MRINTNLNAMKAIKNSNKNVSSSGNSMKK
-7 FLIFFI
+7 LISGLSI
-13 CLMIAIPISISLGI
+13 NKAADDAAGLAISE
-27 VSILPGILDSSFTV
+27 
-41 SAKYIVRS
+41 KMRS
-49 MFGGL
+49 QIRGL
-54 DSFPLLAVP
+54 NQAEQNAQD
-63 MFIFSGILMARG
+63 GILM
-75 GISKRLFNVFSYFL
+75 LQ
-89 GKFTAGI
+89 TAEGTI
-96 PCAVI
+96 EEVGNIVQRMRELSVQCAN
-101 VTCLFYGAISGSA
+101 
-114 PATVA
+114 
-119 AVGSMTIPFLCEL
+119 
-132 GYDKK
+132 
-137 FATAIVAVAG
+137 
-147 GLGVIIPPSIPFIM
+147 
-161 YGTTTGESVSDLF
+161 ESNS
-174 MAGIIPG
+174 
-181 VIIAALLMIYSIV
+181 
-194 YCNKYGEDREKIV
+194 GEDREKIV

-243 YTITKGAAMNDQ
+243 YTITKGTTMNDQ

-262 KGFDFSD
+262 RGFDFSD

-357 LQIGANTD
+357 LQIGANSD
-365 SSQTLKVKIDNMSTE
+365 SSQTLKVKIDSMSTE
-380 SLEISKDDI
+380 SLEISKADI

-456 VAEEMM
+456 VAKEIM
-462 NLSKLNLIN
+462 NLSKINLITQAN
-471 QAAQAMMSQAKSQP
+471 QAIMVQAKSQP
-485 EGVMQLLR
+485 EAVIQLLK

>member
-1 MMTGVI
+1 MRINTNLNAMKAIKNSNKNVSSSGNSMKK
-7 FLIFFI
+7 LISGLSI
-13 CLMIAIPISISLGI
+13 NKAADDAAGLAISE
-27 VSILPGILDSSFTV
+27 
-41 SAKYIVRS
+41 KMRS
-49 MFGGL
+49 QIRGL
-54 DSFPLLAVP
+54 NQAEQNTQD
-63 MFIFSGILMARG
+63 GILM
-75 GISKRLFNVFSYFL
+75 LQ
-89 GKFTAGI
+89 TAEGTI
-96 PCAVI
+96 EEVGNIVQRMRELSVQCAN
-101 VTCLFYGAISGSA
+101 
-114 PATVA
+114 
-119 AVGSMTIPFLCEL
+119 
-132 GYDKK
+132 
-137 FATAIVAVAG
+137 
-147 GLGVIIPPSIPFIM
+147 
-161 YGTTTGESVSDLF
+161 ESNS
-174 MAGIIPG
+174 
-181 VIIAALLMIYSIV
+181 
-194 YCNKYGEDREKIV
+194 GEDREKIV

-243 YTITKGAAMNDQ
+243 YTITKGATMNDQ

-262 KGFDFSD
+262 RGFDFSD

-318 DGKYIKFAVKQEIDL
+318 NGKYIKFAVKQEIDL

-357 LQIGANTD
+357 LQIGANSD
-365 SSQTLKVKIDNMSTE
+365 SSQTLKVKIDSMSTE

-427 QNRLQTASSN
+427 QNRLQAASSN

-456 VAEEMM
+456 VAKEIM
-462 NLSKLNLIN
+462 NLSKINLITQAN
-471 QAAQAMMSQAKSQP
+471 QAIMVQAKSQP
-485 EGVMQLLR
+485 EAVIQLLK

>member
-1 MMTGVI
+1 MRINTNLNAMKAIKNSNKNVSSSGNSMKK
-7 FLIFFI
+7 LISGLSI
-13 CLMIAIPISISLGI
+13 NKAADDAAGLAISE
-27 VSILPGILDSSFTV
+27 
-41 SAKYIVRS
+41 KMRS
-49 MFGGL
+49 QIRGL
-54 DSFPLLAVP
+54 NQAEQNAQD
-63 MFIFSGILMARG
+63 GILM
-75 GISKRLFNVFSYFL
+75 LH
-89 GKFTAGI
+89 TAEGTI
-96 PCAVI
+96 EEVGNIVQRMRELSVQCAN
-101 VTCLFYGAISGSA
+101 
-114 PATVA
+114 
-119 AVGSMTIPFLCEL
+119 
-132 GYDKK
+132 
-137 FATAIVAVAG
+137 
-147 GLGVIIPPSIPFIM
+147 
-161 YGTTTGESVSDLF
+161 ESNS
-174 MAGIIPG
+174 
-181 VIIAALLMIYSIV
+181 
-194 YCNKYGEDREKIV
+194 GEDREKIV

-262 KGFDFSD
+262 RGFDFSD

-318 DGKYIKFAVKQEIDL
+318 NGKYIKFAVEQEIDL

-365 SSQTLKVKIDNMSTE
+365 SSQTLKVKIDNMSTD
-380 SLEISKDDI
+380 SLEISKADI

-456 VAEEMM
+456 VAKEIM
-462 NLSKLNLIN
+462 NLSKINLITQAN
-471 QAAQAMMSQAKSQP
+471 QAIMVQAKSQP
-485 EGVMQLLR
+485 EAVIQLLK

>member
-1 MMTGVI
+1 MRINTNLNAMKAIKNSNKNVSSSGNSMKK
-7 FLIFFI
+7 LISGLSI
-13 CLMIAIPISISLGI
+13 NKAADDAAGLAISE
-27 VSILPGILDSSFTV
+27 
-41 SAKYIVRS
+41 KMRS
-49 MFGGL
+49 QIRGL
-54 DSFPLLAVP
+54 NQAEQNTQD
-63 MFIFSGILMARG
+63 GILM
-75 GISKRLFNVFSYFL
+75 LQ
-89 GKFTAGI
+89 TAEGTI
-96 PCAVI
+96 EEVGNIVQRMRELSVQCAN
-101 VTCLFYGAISGSA
+101 
-114 PATVA
+114 
-119 AVGSMTIPFLCEL
+119 
-132 GYDKK
+132 
-137 FATAIVAVAG
+137 
-147 GLGVIIPPSIPFIM
+147 
-161 YGTTTGESVSDLF
+161 ESNS
-174 MAGIIPG
+174 
-181 VIIAALLMIYSIV
+181 
-194 YCNKYGEDREKIV
+194 GEDREKIV

-262 KGFDFSD
+262 RGFDFSD

-318 DGKYIKFAVKQEIDL
+318 NGKYIKFAVKQEIDL

-365 SSQTLKVKIDNMSTE
+365 RSQTLKVKIDNMSTE
-380 SLEISKDDI
+380 SLEISKADI

-450 RIRDVD
+450 IIRDVD
-456 VAEEMM
+456 VAKEIM
-462 NLSKLNLIN
+462 NLSKINLITQAN
-471 QAAQAMMSQAKSQP
+471 QAIMVQAKSQP
-485 EGVMQLLR
+485 EAVIQLLK

>member
-1 MMTGVI
+1 MRINTNLNAMKAIKNSNKNVSSSGNSMKK
-7 FLIFFI
+7 LISGLSI
-13 CLMIAIPISISLGI
+13 NKAADDAAGLAISE
-27 VSILPGILDSSFTV
+27 
-41 SAKYIVRS
+41 KMRS
-49 MFGGL
+49 QIRGL
-54 DSFPLLAVP
+54 NQAEQNAQD
-63 MFIFSGILMARG
+63 GILM
-75 GISKRLFNVFSYFL
+75 LQ
-89 GKFTAGI
+89 TAEGTI
-96 PCAVI
+96 EEVGNIVQRMRELSVQCAN
-101 VTCLFYGAISGSA
+101 
-114 PATVA
+114 
-119 AVGSMTIPFLCEL
+119 
-132 GYDKK
+132 
-137 FATAIVAVAG
+137 
-147 GLGVIIPPSIPFIM
+147 
-161 YGTTTGESVSDLF
+161 ESNS
-174 MAGIIPG
+174 
-181 VIIAALLMIYSIV
+181 
-194 YCNKYGEDREKIV
+194 GEDREKIV

-262 KGFDFSD
+262 RGFDFSD

-318 DGKYIKFAVKQEIDL
+318 NGKYIKFAVKQEIDL

-365 SSQTLKVKIDNMSTE
+365 SSQTLKVKIDSMSTE

-389 SNMKKEGSKGTEAAT
+389 SNMKKEGIKGTEAAK

-456 VAEEMM
+456 VAKEIM
-462 NLSKLNLIN
+462 NLSKINLIN
-471 QAAQAMMSQAKSQP
+471 QANQAIMVQAKSQP
-485 EGVMQLLR
+485 EAVIQLLK

>member
-1 MMTGVI
+1 MRINTNLNAMKAIKNSNKNVSSSGNSMKK
-7 FLIFFI
+7 LISGLSI
-13 CLMIAIPISISLGI
+13 NKAADDAAGLAISE
-27 VSILPGILDSSFTV
+27 
-41 SAKYIVRS
+41 KMRS
-49 MFGGL
+49 QIRGL
-54 DSFPLLAVP
+54 NQAEQNAQD
-63 MFIFSGILMARG
+63 GILM
-75 GISKRLFNVFSYFL
+75 LQ
-89 GKFTAGI
+89 TAEGTI
-96 PCAVI
+96 EEVGNIVQRMRELSVQCAN
-101 VTCLFYGAISGSA
+101 
-114 PATVA
+114 
-119 AVGSMTIPFLCEL
+119 
-132 GYDKK
+132 
-137 FATAIVAVAG
+137 
-147 GLGVIIPPSIPFIM
+147 
-161 YGTTTGESVSDLF
+161 ESNS
-174 MAGIIPG
+174 
-181 VIIAALLMIYSIV
+181 
-194 YCNKYGEDREKIV
+194 GEDREKIV

-212 LHEEIDRI
+212 LHKEIDRI

-262 KGFDFSD
+262 RGFDFSD

-318 DGKYIKFAVKQEIDL
+318 NGKYIKFAVKQEIDL

-357 LQIGANTD
+357 LQIGANSD
-365 SSQTLKVKIDNMSTE
+365 SSQTLKVKIDSMSTE

-414 ERVNVSRGNLGAM
+414 ERVNVSRVNIGAM

-450 RIRDVD
+450 RIRDVE
-456 VAEEMM
+456 VAKEIM
-462 NLSKLNLIN
+462 NLSKINLITQAN
-471 QAAQAMMSQAKSQP
+471 QAIMVQAKFQP
-485 EGVMQLLR
+485 EAVIQLLK

>member
-1 MMTGVI
+1 MRINTNLNAMKAIKNSNKNVSSSGNSMKK
-7 FLIFFI
+7 LISGLSI
-13 CLMIAIPISISLGI
+13 NKAADDAAGLAISE
-27 VSILPGILDSSFTV
+27 
-41 SAKYIVRS
+41 KMRS
-49 MFGGL
+49 QIRGL
-54 DSFPLLAVP
+54 NQAEQNAQD
-63 MFIFSGILMARG
+63 GILM
-75 GISKRLFNVFSYFL
+75 LQ
-89 GKFTAGI
+89 TAEGTI
-96 PCAVI
+96 EEVGNIVQRMRELSVQCAN
-101 VTCLFYGAISGSA
+101 
-114 PATVA
+114 
-119 AVGSMTIPFLCEL
+119 
-132 GYDKK
+132 
-137 FATAIVAVAG
+137 
-147 GLGVIIPPSIPFIM
+147 
-161 YGTTTGESVSDLF
+161 ESNS
-174 MAGIIPG
+174 
-181 VIIAALLMIYSIV
+181 
-194 YCNKYGEDREKIV
+194 GEDREKIV

-262 KGFDFSD
+262 RGFDFSD

-318 DGKYIKFAVKQEIDL
+318 NGKYIKFAVKQEIDL
-333 NIATQV
+333 SIATQV

-357 LQIGANTD
+357 LQIGANSD

-380 SLEISKDDI
+380 SLEISKVDI
-389 SNMKKEGSKGTEAAT
+389 SNMKKEGNKGTEAAT

-427 QNRLQTASSN
+427 QNRLQIASSN

-456 VAEEMM
+456 VAKEIM
-462 NLSKLNLIN
+462 NLSKINLITQAN
-471 QAAQAMMSQAKSQP
+471 QAIMVQAKSQP
-485 EGVMQLLR
+485 EAVIQLLK

>member
-1 MMTGVI
+1 MRINTNLNAMKAIKSSNKNVSSSGNSMKK
-7 FLIFFI
+7 LISGLSI
-13 CLMIAIPISISLGI
+13 NKAADDAAGLAISE
-27 VSILPGILDSSFTV
+27 
-41 SAKYIVRS
+41 KMRS
-49 MFGGL
+49 QIRGL
-54 DSFPLLAVP
+54 NQAEQNAQD
-63 MFIFSGILMARG
+63 GILM
-75 GISKRLFNVFSYFL
+75 LQ
-89 GKFTAGI
+89 TAEGTVEEVGNI
-96 PCAVI
+96 VQRMRELSVQCAN
-101 VTCLFYGAISGSA
+101 
-114 PATVA
+114 
-119 AVGSMTIPFLCEL
+119 
-132 GYDKK
+132 
-137 FATAIVAVAG
+137 
-147 GLGVIIPPSIPFIM
+147 
-161 YGTTTGESVSDLF
+161 ESNS
-174 MAGIIPG
+174 
-181 VIIAALLMIYSIV
+181 
-194 YCNKYGEDREKIV
+194 GEDREKIV

-243 YTITKGAAMNDQ
+243 YTITKGATMNDQ

-262 KGFDFSD
+262 RGFDFSD

-318 DGKYIKFAVKQEIDL
+318 NGKYIKFAVKQEIDL

-380 SLEISKDDI
+380 SLEISKADI

-456 VAEEMM
+456 VAKEIM
-462 NLSKLNLIN
+462 NLSKINLITQAN
-471 QAAQAMMSQAKSQP
+471 QAIMVQAKSQP
-485 EGVMQLLR
+485 EAVIQLLK

>member
-1 MMTGVI
+1 MRINTNLNAMKAIKNSNKNVSSSGNSMKK
-7 FLIFFI
+7 LISGLSI
-13 CLMIAIPISISLGI
+13 NKAADDAAGLAISE
-27 VSILPGILDSSFTV
+27 
-41 SAKYIVRS
+41 KMRS
-49 MFGGL
+49 QIRGL
-54 DSFPLLAVP
+54 NQAEQNAQD
-63 MFIFSGILMARG
+63 GILM
-75 GISKRLFNVFSYFL
+75 LQ
-89 GKFTAGI
+89 TAEGTI
-96 PCAVI
+96 EEVGNIVQRMRELSVQCAN
-101 VTCLFYGAISGSA
+101 
-114 PATVA
+114 
-119 AVGSMTIPFLCEL
+119 
-132 GYDKK
+132 
-137 FATAIVAVAG
+137 
-147 GLGVIIPPSIPFIM
+147 
-161 YGTTTGESVSDLF
+161 ESNSR
-174 MAGIIPG
+174 
-181 VIIAALLMIYSIV
+181 
-194 YCNKYGEDREKIV
+194 EDREKIV

-243 YTITKGAAMNDQ
+243 YTITKGATMNDQ

-262 KGFDFSD
+262 RGFDFSD

-318 DGKYIKFAVKQEIDL
+318 NGKYIKFAVKQEIDL

-357 LQIGANTD
+357 LQIGANSD
-365 SSQTLKVKIDNMSTE
+365 SSQTLKVKIDSMSTE
-380 SLEISKDDI
+380 SLEISKADI

-456 VAEEMM
+456 VAKEIM
-462 NLSKLNLIN
+462 NLSKINLITQAN
-471 QAAQAMMSQAKSQP
+471 QAIMVQAKSQP
-485 EGVMQLLR
+485 EAVIQLLK

>member
-1 MMTGVI
+1 MRINTNLNAMKAIKNSNKNVSSSGNSMKK
-7 FLIFFI
+7 LISGLSI
-13 CLMIAIPISISLGI
+13 NKAADDAAGLAISE
-27 VSILPGILDSSFTV
+27 
-41 SAKYIVRS
+41 KMRS
-49 MFGGL
+49 QIRGL
-54 DSFPLLAVP
+54 NQAEQNAQD
-63 MFIFSGILMARG
+63 GILM
-75 GISKRLFNVFSYFL
+75 LQ
-89 GKFTAGI
+89 TAEGTI
-96 PCAVI
+96 EEVGNIVQRMRELSVQCAN
-101 VTCLFYGAISGSA
+101 
-114 PATVA
+114 
-119 AVGSMTIPFLCEL
+119 
-132 GYDKK
+132 
-137 FATAIVAVAG
+137 
-147 GLGVIIPPSIPFIM
+147 
-161 YGTTTGESVSDLF
+161 ESNS
-174 MAGIIPG
+174 
-181 VIIAALLMIYSIV
+181 
-194 YCNKYGEDREKIV
+194 GEDREKIV

-243 YTITKGAAMNDQ
+243 YTITKDATMNDQ

-318 DGKYIKFAVKQEIDL
+318 NGKYIKFAVKQEIDL
-333 NIATQV
+333 SIATQV

-365 SSQTLKVKIDNMSTE
+365 SSQTLKVKIDSMGTE

-414 ERVNVSRGNLGAM
+414 ERVNVSRGNIGAM

-456 VAEEMM
+456 VAKEIM
-462 NLSKLNLIN
+462 NLSKINLITQAN
-471 QAAQAMMSQAKSQP
+471 QAIMVQAKSQP
-485 EGVMQLLR
+485 EAVIQLLK

>member
-1 MMTGVI
+1 MRINTNLNAMKAIKNSNKNVSSSGNSMKK
-7 FLIFFI
+7 LISGLSI
-13 CLMIAIPISISLGI
+13 NKAADDAAGLAISE
-27 VSILPGILDSSFTV
+27 
-41 SAKYIVRS
+41 KMRS
-49 MFGGL
+49 QIRGL
-54 DSFPLLAVP
+54 NQAEQNAQD
-63 MFIFSGILMARG
+63 GILM
-75 GISKRLFNVFSYFL
+75 LQ
-89 GKFTAGI
+89 TAEGTI
-96 PCAVI
+96 EEVGNIVQRMRELSVQCAN
-101 VTCLFYGAISGSA
+101 
-114 PATVA
+114 
-119 AVGSMTIPFLCEL
+119 
-132 GYDKK
+132 
-137 FATAIVAVAG
+137 
-147 GLGVIIPPSIPFIM
+147 
-161 YGTTTGESVSDLF
+161 ESNS
-174 MAGIIPG
+174 
-181 VIIAALLMIYSIV
+181 
-194 YCNKYGEDREKIV
+194 GEDREKIV

-262 KGFDFSD
+262 RGFDFSD

-311 TITINDS
+311 TITINDLN
-318 DGKYIKFAVKQEIDL
+318 GKYIKFAVKQEIDL
-333 NIATQV
+333 SIATQV

-357 LQIGANTD
+357 LQIGANSD
-365 SSQTLKVKIDNMSTE
+365 SSQTLKVKIDSMSTE

-389 SNMKKEGSKGTEAAT
+389 LNMKKEGSKGTEAAT

-456 VAEEMM
+456 VAKEIM
-462 NLSKLNLIN
+462 NLSKINLITQAN
-471 QAAQAMMSQAKSQP
+471 QAIMVQAKSQP
-485 EGVMQLLR
+485 EAVIQLLK

>member
-1 MMTGVI
+1 MRINTNLNAMKAIKNSNKNVSSSGNSMKK
-7 FLIFFI
+7 LISGLSI
-13 CLMIAIPISISLGI
+13 NKAADDAAGLAISE
-27 VSILPGILDSSFTV
+27 
-41 SAKYIVRS
+41 KMRS
-49 MFGGL
+49 QIRGL
-54 DSFPLLAVP
+54 NQAEQNAQD
-63 MFIFSGILMARG
+63 GILM
-75 GISKRLFNVFSYFL
+75 LQ
-89 GKFTAGI
+89 TAEGTI
-96 PCAVI
+96 EEVGNIVQRMRELSVQCAN
-101 VTCLFYGAISGSA
+101 
-114 PATVA
+114 
-119 AVGSMTIPFLCEL
+119 
-132 GYDKK
+132 
-137 FATAIVAVAG
+137 
-147 GLGVIIPPSIPFIM
+147 
-161 YGTTTGESVSDLF
+161 ESNS
-174 MAGIIPG
+174 
-181 VIIAALLMIYSIV
+181 
-194 YCNKYGEDREKIV
+194 GEDREKIV
-207 IELNE
+207 IELNK

-243 YTITKGAAMNDQ
+243 YTITKGATMNDQ

-262 KGFDFSD
+262 RGFDFSD

-357 LQIGANTD
+357 LQIGANSD
-365 SSQTLKVKIDNMSTE
+365 SSQTLKVKIDSMSTE

-414 ERVNVSRGNLGAM
+414 ERVNVSRGNIGAM

-456 VAEEMM
+456 VAKEIM
-462 NLSKLNLIN
+462 NLSKINLITQAN
-471 QAAQAMMSQAKSQP
+471 QAIMVQAKSQP
-485 EGVMQLLR
+485 EAVIQLLK

>member
-1 MMTGVI
+1 MRINTNLNAMKAIKNSNKNVSSSGNSMKK
-7 FLIFFI
+7 LISGLSI
-13 CLMIAIPISISLGI
+13 NKAADDAAGLAISE
-27 VSILPGILDSSFTV
+27 
-41 SAKYIVRS
+41 KMRS
-49 MFGGL
+49 QIRGL
-54 DSFPLLAVP
+54 NQAEQNAQD
-63 MFIFSGILMARG
+63 GILM
-75 GISKRLFNVFSYFL
+75 LQ
-89 GKFTAGI
+89 TAEGTI
-96 PCAVI
+96 EEVGNIVQRMRELSVQCAN
-101 VTCLFYGAISGSA
+101 
-114 PATVA
+114 
-119 AVGSMTIPFLCEL
+119 
-132 GYDKK
+132 
-137 FATAIVAVAG
+137 
-147 GLGVIIPPSIPFIM
+147 
-161 YGTTTGESVSDLF
+161 ESNS
-174 MAGIIPG
+174 
-181 VIIAALLMIYSIV
+181 
-194 YCNKYGEDREKIV
+194 GEDREKIV

-243 YTITKGAAMNDQ
+243 YTITKGATMNDQ

-262 KGFDFSD
+262 RGFDFSD

-318 DGKYIKFAVKQEIDL
+318 NGKYIKFAVKQEIDL

-365 SSQTLKVKIDNMSTE
+365 SSQTLKVKIDSMSTE
-380 SLEISKDDI
+380 SLEISKADI

>member
-1 MMTGVI
+1 MRINTNLNAMKAIKNSNKNVSSSGNSMKK
-7 FLIFFI
+7 LISGLSI
-13 CLMIAIPISISLGI
+13 NKAADDAAGLAISE
-27 VSILPGILDSSFTV
+27 
-41 SAKYIVRS
+41 KMRS
-49 MFGGL
+49 QIRGL
-54 DSFPLLAVP
+54 NQAEQNAQD
-63 MFIFSGILMARG
+63 GILM
-75 GISKRLFNVFSYFL
+75 LQ
-89 GKFTAGI
+89 TAEGTI
-96 PCAVI
+96 EEVGNIVQRMRELSVQCAN
-101 VTCLFYGAISGSA
+101 
-114 PATVA
+114 
-119 AVGSMTIPFLCEL
+119 
-132 GYDKK
+132 
-137 FATAIVAVAG
+137 
-147 GLGVIIPPSIPFIM
+147 
-161 YGTTTGESVSDLF
+161 ESNS
-174 MAGIIPG
+174 
-181 VIIAALLMIYSIV
+181 
-194 YCNKYGEDREKIV
+194 GEDREKIV

-220 SNSTQFNEKDLLN
+220 SNSTQFNEKDLLS

-262 KGFDFSD
+262 RGFDFSD

-318 DGKYIKFAVKQEIDL
+318 NGKYIKFAVKQEIDL

-357 LQIGANTD
+357 LQIGANSD
-365 SSQTLKVKIDNMSTE
+365 SSQTLKVKIDSMSTE
-380 SLEISKDDI
+380 SLEIIKDDI

-456 VAEEMM
+456 VAKEIM
-462 NLSKLNLIN
+462 NLSKINLITQAN
-471 QAAQAMMSQAKSQP
+471 QAIMVQAKSQP
-485 EGVMQLLR
+485 EAVIQLLK